1 MNVHLIVAVLMMI
14 AASCSF
20 AWSAPVP
27 AHVAE
32 FSVSGSSKP
41 DEMKTTIQ
49 LLLLSRLAGEK
60 IATQAKPEGAEIRV
74 TGSYLLS
81 GTMFSL
87 DAAAVNMAGVVIA
100 RAFTQG
106 KSPDELI
113 PAVGVLA
120 KSLSEGII
128 KGLAAQGGDLSTAT
142 PSDIIKPVRTMSAS
156 GQVVHKLTGAM
167 IALAVGQTLASG
179 ERELFVA
186 GSHALRYYRQG
197 SELKLMAEIPYK
209 VYETI
214 LAVDSAD
221 LDNNGIPE
229 VYVTVMNGEIPV
241 SQIWA
246 VDGTSLKKVAGPLPY
261 YFRAVTGAGGVKKLY
276 AQQISGTAD
285 FYGEV
290 SELVKSGE
298 GYKLADPVKLPKQGY
313 IYNFNMLKGSRGE
326 SNPVVLDRGGY
337 VKVFN
342 PVGDEIWKSGEEYG
356 GSETSFKRT
365 DRNGDNGNRSVFLEQ
380 RIVIKANGE
389 LLIPKNSAS
398 WFMLS
403 KHSYS
408 NNSLFCF
415 AWDGSNLEE
424 KWHTRKSDYYLSD
437 FAYDESRREL
447 LMLEV
452 VAKEE
457 GVFDKGA
464 SRLVIRK
471 VD

>member
-1 MNVHLIVAVLMMI
+1 MKVNLIVAVFMII
-14 AASCSF
+14 AAACSS
-20 AWSAPVP
+20 AWSAPVST
-27 AHVAE
+27 HVAE
-32 FSVSGSSKP
+32 FSVSGSNKP

-49 LLLLSRLAGEK
+49 LLLLTRLAGEK
-60 IATQAKPEGAEIRV
+60 IVTQAKPGGTEIMV

-81 GTMFSL
+81 GTIFSL
-87 DAAAVNMAGVVIA
+87 DAAATNSAGAVIA

-128 KGLAAQGGDLSTAT
+128 KGLAAQGRDLATAT
-142 PSDIIKPVRTMSAS
+142 PSDIIKPVRTVSAS
-156 GQVVHKLTGAM
+156 GQVVHKLTGTM
-167 IALAVGQTLASG
+167 VGLAVGQTLASG

-186 GSHALRYYRQG
+186 GNHVLRYYRQG
-197 SELKLMAEIPYK
+197 AELKLMAEIPYK

-229 VYVTVMNGEIPV
+229 VYVTVINGEILV
-241 SQIWA
+241 SQIWG
-246 VDGTSLKKVAGPLPY
+246 VDGASLKKVAGPLPY

-276 AQQISGTAD
+276 AQQISATAD
-285 FYGEV
+285 FYGDV

-313 IYNFNMLKGSRGE
+313 IYNFSMLKGS
-326 SNPVVLDRGGY
+326 NPVVFDRNGY
-337 VKVFN
+337 LKVFN
-342 PVGDEIWKSGEEYG
+342 AADDEIWKSSEEFS
-356 GSETSFKRT
+356 GSETSFNRI
-365 DRNGDNGNRSVFLEQ
+365 DNSGMNGHRSVFLDQ
-380 RIVIKANGE
+380 RMIVKANGE
-389 LLIPKNSAS
+389 LLVPKNSGS
-398 WFMLS
+398 WFLFN

-408 NNSLFCF
+408 KNSLYCF
-415 AWDGSNLEE
+415 AWDGVDLQE
-424 KWHTRKSDYYLSD
+424 KWHTRQSDYYLAD
-437 FAYDESRREL
+437 FAYDESSREL

-452 VAKEE
+452 VTKEE

-464 SRLVIRK
+464 SRLVIKK